1 MAQALNFK
9 LRSFRL
15 FFLCGIPF
23 LASAAMGQE
32 AAPAT
37 VPTPVSPSSPAS
49 PASTVEPAPATA
61 PAIIDKTAPTGNE
74 EALKAWQA
82 ASGNQVVPDI
92 AKAEDGA
99 SKLEWRSTLSAD
111 AYNND
116 IKPPPAP
123 PGSPATATPLN
134 TGDFTKAV
142 FATDIRLIEPGGQVN
157 YLQFG
162 LTASND
168 RSVLSR
174 YHNQI
179 NSLQIG
185 RTGQTYQVAAGDAA
199 VSFSQLGTTLGM
211 RGLNMQKQLG
221 DWTLSGYGGVVSE
234 SWESLYN
241 RTPLNNE
248 PARTR
253 FTRNVVG
260 SKAEYAVMTG
270 LKAYATAQGYNDNV
284 NSLNSAL
291 VSQQPADARAVS
303 AGLSYQAGP
312 WTATSEVAASR
323 FEERYQLARRGDA
336 LLFDGGY
343 RQATWNLRAGYH
355 DIDPK
360 FISLSQA
367 VPPGVK
373 EYYAGGDWTTSS
385 WLTLGLDYRDAAS
398 RTAGFAILAIP
409 ADPALPP
416 PSPVI
421 ATSTKTRSLT
431 NRANLNFGAGLPG
444 WAMTL
449 ANTANRG
456 EDTQQ
461 KQNHNQNSSSALNYS
476 SGTWSGNV
484 SYTAGKVASNA
495 SPQSDSATHAVQAL
509 IGRNYSGTVI
519 PWSIG
524 WTLTAGQQAQRLVF
538 TGAETKSR
546 THGFTVNGQ
555 RSEWAQ
561 FALTYLGSIVS
572 QTTGGPDLATRSLQ
586 LEVTKQ
592 FGQQNSFKAF
602 LRQTQR
608 NVGDVALRTDER
620 VLGLQLNMG
629 W

>member
-1 MAQALNFK
+1 MEQALNYK

-15 FFLCGIPF
+15 FFLCGIPL
-23 LASAAMGQE
+23 LANTAMGQE
-32 AAPAT
+32 VPLVTVTAPAT
-37 VPTPVSPSSPAS
+37 PAEPAS
-49 PASTVEPAPATA
+49 ANAPSVVTTKA
-61 PAIIDKTAPTGNE
+61 TGNE
-74 EALKAWQA
+74 EALKVWQT
-82 ASGNQVVPDI
+82 ASGNQVVPNI
-92 AKAEDGA
+92 EKAEDGD

-111 AYNND
+111 AYRND

-123 PGSPATATPLN
+123 PGAPATATPLN
-134 TGDFTKAV
+134 TGDFAKAV

-162 LTASND
+162 LTTSND

-174 YHNQI
+174 YPNQI
-179 NSLQIG
+179 NSLQVG
-185 RTGQTYQVAAGDAA
+185 RTGQNYQVAAGDAA

-248 PARTR
+248 PTRSR

-260 SKAEYAVMTG
+260 AKAEYSVMTG
-270 LKAYATAQGYNDNV
+270 LKAYATMQGYNDNV
-284 NSLNSAL
+284 NSLNNEL
-291 VSQQPADARAVS
+291 VSQEPADARAIS
-303 AGLSYQAGP
+303 TGLSYQAGP
-312 WTATSEVAASR
+312 WTATSEVAVSR

-385 WLTLGLDYRDAAS
+385 WLTLGIDYRDAAS
-398 RTAGFAILAIP
+398 RTAGIAMLALP

-416 PSPVI
+416 PLPI
-421 ATSTKTRSLT
+421 LATSTKTRALT
-431 NRANLNFGAGLPG
+431 NRANLNFGESLPG

-449 ANTANRG
+449 ASTTNRG
-456 EDTQQ
+456 EDAQQ
-461 KQNHNQNSSSALNYS
+461 KKNHNQNASGALNYS

-495 SPQSDSATHAVQAL
+495 SPQSDSKTNAVQAL

-524 WTLTAGQQAQRLVF
+524 WTLTAGQQAQRLVY

-561 FALTYLGSIVS
+561 FALTYLGSVVS
-572 QTTGGPDLATRSLQ
+572 QTTGGPDLATRSVQ

-602 LRQTQR
+602 LRQSQR

-620 VLGLQLNMG
+620 VLGVQLNMG